1 MNIIWISGGKIVKIA
16 EKRIKL
22 RFFLAILT
30 NELPQISAESLAMR
44 QYVTIQYL
52 KAFETD

>member
-1 MNIIWISGGKIVKIA
+1 MNIIWISGGKIVKISR
-16 EKRIKL
+16 KRINL
-22 RFFLAILT
+22 RFFLVILT